1 MNYTLTKISC
11 YIGYFVQALIINF
24 LPLLFVTLNTDYG
37 ISLSL
42 LATLSVITF
51 VVQLLTDLISPS
63 IINKIGM
70 RGGAVAANFF
80 AFLGLLLLGILPN
93 LIGNIYLAVLLSVIV
108 YSVGGGLIEVI
119 ISPIIEYLPTRNKAA
134 QMSLLHSFYCFGQ
147 LLTVAISTLIFFLFS
162 VRNWQYLS
170 IAWSAIPL
178 INMFLV
184 INVPIVEIETEKA
197 IETDR
202 KTLKTPFFYIFLT
215 LMLSAGASE
224 IAVSQWSSTFA
235 EITLGLNKSL
245 GDLLCPTLFALFMGI
260 GRLLY
265 GIYGERMKIE
275 KVMLYCSVLC
285 LISYLLLALPLP
297 TLFKILGILLCGL
310 SVSVMW
316 PGTISLTAKRFK
328 NSGAKIFSF
337 LAAAGDIGCS
347 VGPFIIGIAAERIG
361 LSPAF
366 FFGLAFPLILII
378 ALQKVS
384 IEK

>member
-24 LPLLFVTLNTDYG
+24 LPLLFVTLNTSYG
-37 ISLSL
+37 ISFSL

-51 VVQLLTDLISPS
+51 AVQLATDLISPA
-63 IINKIGM
+63 IVTKIGM
-70 RGGAVAANFF
+70 RGGAVAANLLS
-80 AFLGLLLLGILPN
+80 FLGLLLLGVLPN
-93 LIGNIYLAVLLSVIV
+93 FIQNTYLAVLLSVVV
-108 YSVGGGLIEVI
+108 YSIGGGLIEVV
-119 ISPIIEYLPTRNKAA
+119 ISPIIEYLPTKNKAA

-147 LLTVAISTLIFFLFS
+147 LLTVAISTLVFFLFS
-162 VRNWQYLS
+162 INIWQYLA
-170 IAWSAIPL
+170 IAWSAVPL
-178 INMFLV
+178 INMFLMLK
-184 INVPIVEIETEKA
+184 VPIVEIEAEKA
-197 IETDR
+197 EETDR
-202 KTLKTPFFYIFLT
+202 KTLKTPLFYLFLA
-215 LMLSAGASE
+215 LMLCAGASE

-235 EITLGLNKSL
+235 EITLKLPKSL

-265 GIYGERMKIE
+265 GIYGKRIKIQ
-275 KVMLYCSVLC
+275 KVMLYSGIFC
-285 LISYLLLALPLP
+285 LISYLLIALPLNNA
-297 TLFKILGILLCGL
+297 FKIFGILLCGL

-347 VGPFIIGIAAERIG
+347 IGPFIIGIAAEKTG

-366 FFGLAFPLILII
+366 FFGAAFPLLLII
-378 ALQKVS
+378 FLKKIS

>member
-37 ISLSL
+37 LSLSL
-42 LATLSVITF
+42 LASLSVITF
-51 VVQLLTDLISPS
+51 LVQLATDLISPV
-63 IINKIGM
+63 IIQKIGM
-70 RGGAVAANFF
+70 RGGAVAANLLS
-80 AFLGLLLLGILPN
+80 FLGLLLLGVLPN
-93 LIGNIYLAVLLSVIV
+93 FIQNTYLAVLISVII
-108 YSVGGGLIEVI
+108 YSVGGGLIEVV

-162 VRNWQYLS
+162 IRNWQYLAA
-170 IAWSAIPL
+170 AWSIVPL
-178 INMFLV
+178 INMFLMLKA
-184 INVPIVEIETEKA
+184 PIVEIETEKA
-197 IETDR
+197 QKSDR
-202 KTLKTPFFYIFLT
+202 KTLKTPLFYLFLA
-215 LMLSAGASE
+215 LMLCAGASE

-235 EITLGLNKSL
+235 EITLGLQKNV

-265 GIYGERMKIE
+265 GIYGEKIKIE
-275 KVMLYCSVLC
+275 TVMLYCSALC
-285 LISYLLLALPLP
+285 FISYLLIALPLP
-297 TLFKILGILLCGL
+297 TAFKIPGILLCGL

-328 NSGAKIFSF
+328 NSSAKIFSF

-347 VGPFIIGIAAERIG
+347 IGPFIIGIAAERIG

-366 FFGLAFPLILII
+366 FFGAAFPMLLFVILKKIT
-378 ALQKVS
+378 